1 MNPRH
6 QQGRGLHHRVLHQLQ
21 QAVWSEVLGSLCL
34 GNRARP
40 TADGERR
47 TKMNIYK
54 VTYYHYLETET
65 IVWLSNKREAQ
76 QYLTHF
82 TKQWEE
88 LGEDGIRP
96 PHIKEYQIKLN
107 KTDVLKFLNFHC
119 GGGLI

>member
-1 MNPRH
+1 
-6 QQGRGLHHRVLHQLQ
+6 
-21 QAVWSEVLGSLCL
+21 
-34 GNRARP
+34 
-40 TADGERR
+40 
-47 TKMNIYK
+47 MNIYK